1 MLHQYQRPVKRDPQG
16 NPYVES
22 TIGDIEAAFTLLKDA
37 LFHKSDEL
45 TQATRHFL
53 EQLKQHLHES
63 GQGSF
68 SPPLIRKLFRL
79 QPRTLQRYIRE
90 LHGYGYIKP
99 VGGYRHRKGFEYG
112 VTDLGEYT
120 QLRSGIDEHLQAILT
135 HLRGL

>member
-1 MLHQYQRPVKRDPQG
+1 M
-16 NPYVES
+16 
-22 TIGDIEAAFTLLKDA
+22 
-37 LFHKSDEL
+37 FHKSDEL

-53 EQLKQHLHES
+53 EQLKQHLQQN

-90 LHGYGYIKP
+90 LHGYGYIKS
-99 VGGYRHRKGFEYG
+99 VSGYQHRKGFEYA
-112 VTDLGEYT
+112 VTDLGEYA